1 MYARAWTAADSINA
15 RVRLSAENDRLQEGC
30 ALLREELRIKLKK
43 RSFSNGVFLANR
55 KQGLQNA
62 RMIGRRIKQQ
72 VTDALDRQAAVAL
85 IGPRQVGKTTL
96 AQEIGEERRAL
107 YLDLEDSDDREKLSN
122 AALFLKQ
129 YEDRLVVLDEIH
141 RVPELFQTLRGI
153 IDQGRRKGKRT
164 GRFLILGSAS
174 IDLLRQSGESLAG
187 RIEYVDMQPLDVTE
201 VGTEEG
207 VLNRL
212 WIQGGFP
219 DSFLARSEGDSLK
232 LRKSFV
238 RTYLERDVPQF
249 GPRIPAETLERLW
262 TMLAHGQGTML
273 NASRL
278 ASGLSLTAPTVT
290 KYIDL
295 LVDLLLVRRLRPFHA
310 NIGKRL
316 VKSPKVYVRDSGL
329 LHALLGLGD
338 YNALAGHPVVGAS
351 WEGFVIENLLAVVPD
366 RTQASFYR
374 TSAGAEVDLVL
385 ELPGMFE
392 TWAIEIK
399 RGLSARPKK
408 GFYNAV
414 EDIQP
419 DKTFVIYAGEERY
432 PVSDGLEAVGV
443 SEMAQMLLEK
453 SEA

>member
-1 MYARAWTAADSINA
+1 
-15 RVRLSAENDRLQEGC
+15 
-30 ALLREELRIKLKK
+30 
-43 RSFSNGVFLANR
+43 
-55 KQGLQNA
+55 
-62 RMIGRRIKQQ
+62 MIERRIQQQ
-72 VTDALDRQAAVAL
+72 VIDALDRQVAVAL

-96 AQEIGEERRAL
+96 AQAIGEERGAL
-107 YLDLEDSDDREKLSN
+107 YLDLEDKDDRKKLSN
-122 AALFLKQ
+122 AKQFLNQ

-201 VGTEEG
+201 IGTEEG
-207 VLNRL
+207 DLNRL

-219 DSFLARSEGDSLK
+219 DSFLSGNEEDSLK
-232 LRKSFV
+232 LRKDFI

-262 TMLAHGQGTML
+262 TMLAHSQGTML

-295 LVDLLLVRRLRPFHA
+295 LVDLLLVRRLRPLHA

-329 LHALLGLGD
+329 LHALLGIGD
-338 YNALAGHPVVGAS
+338 YNALAGHPIVGAS
-351 WEGFVIENLLAVVPD
+351 WEGFVIENLLSVVQY
-366 RTQASFYR
+366 RTLASFYR
-374 TSAGAEVDLVL
+374 TSAGAEIDLVL
-385 ELPGMFE
+385 EFPGLTE
-392 TWAIEIK
+392 KWAIEIK
-399 RGLSARPKK
+399 RGLSAKPTK

-419 DKTFVIYAGEERY
+419 DKTFVLYAGEERY
-432 PVSDGLEAVGV
+432 PVSEGLEAVGMP
-443 SEMAQMLLEK
+443 EMAQMLLEK
-453 SEA
+453 SG